1 MASVSS
7 DPLLISMRSQ
17 GAREQNSLTTA
28 VCNSDVIIPDVGKT
42 RIRIQLRCCPSVPIS
57 FKMRKISTP
66 PTRSYRTS
74 SLLLRKSL
82 RRQFS
87 TALRW
92 KEQTMLIEA
101 DIIKAKILQ
110 IGQGRSVS
118 RPAIYQRI
126 GQFPLLYPFNIILK
140 PTFVKYFLSVYS

>member
-28 VCNSDVIIPDVGKT
+28 VCNSDVIIPDVEKT

-57 FKMRKISTP
+57 LKMRKISTP

-87 TALRW
+87 TALR
-92 KEQTMLIEA
+92 KQTRLDDA
-101 DIIKAKILQ
+101 DR
-110 IGQGRSVS
+110 GRYNKSKDIADRTRSISVPAGYLS
-118 RPAIYQRI
+118 TYRPVSSAIPI
-126 GQFPLLYPFNIILK
+126 
-140 PTFVKYFLSVYS
+140 